1 LALSRPRVICFHKT
15 YLLHGTIV
23 VAMKVDWGRRTAGI
37 ALYCTVSPN
46 LGWIS

>member
-1 LALSRPRVICFHKT
+1 MLLSIKVLNDDFLLF
-15 YLLHGTIV
+15 LLHGTIV
-23 VAMKVDWGRRTAGI
+23 VAMKVDWGRRTVGI